1 MASIPEA
8 VIDSVKS
15 LGLNGSSKDA
25 NGTIGDVVVK
35 NICCVGAGYVGE
47 SLSSYLSSG
56 VRVPLVAQCLAAGR
70 YCYRHDNGLQ
80 KESMANFNFSR
91 WPYRC
96 RRRLPEPPHQGDRC
110 RS

>member
-47 SLSSYLSSG
+47 SFLCPDES
-56 VRVPLVAQCLAAGR
+56 LAYA
-70 YCYRHDNGLQ
+70 
-80 KESMANFNFSR
+80 STVI
-91 WPYRC
+91 P
-96 RRRLPEPPHQGDRC
+96 RRLDPGTSSR
-110 RS
+110 